1 MKEILKKCDC
11 LSEQN
16 SIYFNNEKSHQS
28 LISGIIT
35 IICYTL
41 IFFFL
46 IYFSIDVIKK
56 KNPTSYFFKKYIPDV
71 GTYYLNTSTI
81 FHYIQLLDEDNN
93 IRIDEDSFIMFG
105 TEEYIDNFLKSFY
118 LEDIDHY
125 YYGFCNKNDILK
137 NESIIDDENLL
148 KSFCIRGFWNA
159 TLKKNFLTSDHN
171 FIYPYLKYGSNSKY
185 HKNIGYGIYIMKCQN
200 ISYRHNLCKKKEDI
214 IEEYS
219 KLLRIKFTLIDNN
232 FDISIYKQPVVPY
245 LLEITNHLT
254 GNTITL
260 NNLNFVPVNIISDDG
275 NIFQANKTIESFRF
289 DLNEKL
295 SYDKSEE
302 NNIISS
308 FYFIMGNKVE
318 IYMRTYKKFQDALAN
333 IGGVS
338 KALLMFSFVI
348 NYLIND
354 YTINKDI
361 NIHYFAIKKEDY
373 QKRKKNK
380 NINYPTN
387 NNNITNINFR
397 NRKIDLKNQNLSYD
411 SKDKSSE
418 VNINDRF
425 SNHKKLFNN
434 FTIISTNKQNPQI
447 QLASLNKD
455 INKKNIFDDDS
466 FIKRKK
472 ISFKI
477 YFKSLFESKS
487 VNSKK
492 LILVRNIWKSKISE
506 ENIIFLSIQIESI
519 NKNLFNYNQFSIL
532 KNDDLLV

>member
-35 IICYTL
+35 IIFYIL

-200 ISYRHNLCKKKEDI
+200 ISYRHNLCKKKRGN
-214 IEEYS
+214 YR
-219 KLLRIKFTLIDNN
+219 RI
-232 FDISIYKQPVVPY
+232 
-245 LLEITNHLT
+245 
-254 GNTITL
+254 
-260 NNLNFVPVNIISDDG
+260 
-275 NIFQANKTIESFRF
+275 
-289 DLNEKL
+289 
-295 SYDKSEE
+295 
-302 NNIISS
+302 
-308 FYFIMGNKVE
+308 
-318 IYMRTYKKFQDALAN
+318 
-333 IGGVS
+333 
-338 KALLMFSFVI
+338 
-348 NYLIND
+348 
-354 YTINKDI
+354 
-361 NIHYFAIKKEDY
+361 
-373 QKRKKNK
+373 
-380 NINYPTN
+380 
-387 NNNITNINFR
+387 
-397 NRKIDLKNQNLSYD
+397 
-411 SKDKSSE
+411 
-418 VNINDRF
+418 
-425 SNHKKLFNN
+425 
-434 FTIISTNKQNPQI
+434 
-447 QLASLNKD
+447 
-455 INKKNIFDDDS
+455 
-466 FIKRKK
+466 
-472 ISFKI
+472 
-477 YFKSLFESKS
+477 
-487 VNSKK
+487 
-492 LILVRNIWKSKISE
+492 
-506 ENIIFLSIQIESI
+506 
-519 NKNLFNYNQFSIL
+519 
-532 KNDDLLV
+532 